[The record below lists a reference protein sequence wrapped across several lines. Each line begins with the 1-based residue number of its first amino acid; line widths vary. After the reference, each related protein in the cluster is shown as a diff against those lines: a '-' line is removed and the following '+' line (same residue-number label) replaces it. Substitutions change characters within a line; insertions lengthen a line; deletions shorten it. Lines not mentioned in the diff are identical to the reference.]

1 MISGRGHIASGWG
14 LGNTARAAGCG
25 FWLAFLLLL
34 RGETIAAPSRVQRP
48 GQRAIAAPKIENGID
63 SDLGKPISNPIMH
76 ISDHGVPLGGLLVGS
91 EPFRI
96 MIEISSE
103 SPG

>member
-34 RGETIAAPSRVQRP
+34 RVQRP